1 MSRESECSDDVTDI
15 AFTDRNL
22 EPAQPLAE
30 ETAGPAL
37 QDGGP
42 SRSGFGGLGGSGVRL
57 PAVSHSEK
65 ADVARKLLTSHR
77 KIINNFKSLSQ
88 SFMKC
93 KTSDFFATYR
103 QRFDSLKCEYSRY
116 QNDLEKIKDSDLLK
130 ELTDRIGEMQEM
142 CANAFE
148 SCE

>member
-1 MSRESECSDDVTDI
+1 MSRESGCSDDVTDVT
-15 AFTDRNL
+15 FTDRNL

-42 SRSGFGGLGGSGVRL
+42 SRSGFGGLGGSWVRL

-93 KTSDFFATYR
+93 KTSDFFAAYKG
-103 QRFDSLKCEYSRY
+103 S
-116 QNDLEKIKDSDLLK
+116 IP
-130 ELTDRIGEMQEM
+130 
-142 CANAFE
+142 
-148 SCE
+148 